1 MNNQETMMC
10 AQFKVNYVGK
20 QSRIIKALF
29 VDLAD
34 MEIEISK
41 FSKMPGVE
49 SIDLQ
54 DYKTVQVRGK
64 E

>member
-1 MNNQETMMC
+1 MKNQEMMC
-10 AQFKVNYVGK
+10 AQFKINYVGK

-41 FSKMPGVE
+41 LSKVLGVE
-49 SIDLQ
+49 SVDLQ
-54 DYKTVQVRGK
+54 DYKTVEVRGK